1 MGVRSL
7 IEDARVENPLIQGE
21 KHTQGAQTLTGAYT
35 VTGAMPDI
43 LELDPGGASR
53 NVTLPADAV
62 GLRGRV
68 FYIFNSAD
76 AAENLVMKQSDGSTT
91 VITIG
96 QGKAG
101 LVWLSRLVDGTY
113 LWRGLLGS

>member
-1 MGVRSL
+1 MSRSM
-7 IEDARVENPLIQGE
+7 IEDADVRNPLIHRE
-21 KHTQGAQTLTGAYT
+21 RHTWGAKTLTGTLTLTEEEAD
-35 VTGAMPDI
+35 VLD
-43 LELDPGGASR
+43 LDPGGASR
-53 NVTLPADAV
+53 NVVLPADAV

-68 FYIFNSAD
+68 FYIYNSAD

-101 LVWLSRLVDGTY
+101 IVWLSGNVSGTF